1 MRRCSLLQNIILSY
15 NLYEK
20 LLLCSL
26 AKLSFKVTN
35 IIGVFHGAIQT
46 GSKIVQ
52 YQIGHRGRGRTPSWF
67 DNDLGSFR
75 FFFSGLENQIYKV
88 FGGNDFT
95 ILPLSCNTVDT
106 SSVCGWHQYLTT
118 CE

>member
-1 MRRCSLLQNIILSY
+1 MRRCSLLQNLILFY

-35 IIGVFHGAIQT
+35 IIGVFHGTIQT

-52 YQIGHRGRGRTPSWF
+52 DQTGHRGRGRTPSWF
-67 DNDLGSFR
+67 NNDLGSFR
-75 FFFSGLENQIYKV
+75 GFFLDWKIKSIRYFGEMILVFS
-88 FGGNDFT
+88 
-95 ILPLSCNTVDT
+95 PLK
-106 SSVCGWHQYLTT
+106 
-118 CE
+118 

>member
-75 FFFSGLENQIYKV
+75 FFFLDWKIKSIRYLGEM
-88 FGGNDFT
+88 
-95 ILPLSCNTVDT
+95 ILLFSPYHVTLWTHHRFVAGISI
-106 SSVCGWHQYLTT
+106 
-118 CE
+118 